1 MSSSIFGRPAPQT
14 VNSWIFGSR
23 RYQVIAAMVV
33 ARQISG
39 GEAYIP
45 RHGLL
50 PINTSPE
57 HVEYLL
63 RLGMIRKLEEGI
75 TS

>member
-14 VNSWIFGSR
+14 VNSFIFGAR
-23 RYQVIAAMVV
+23 RWQVIAAGLV

-39 GEAYIP
+39 GEAYVY

-50 PINTSPE
+50 PINTDPE
-57 HVEYLL
+57 HIEHLL
-63 RLGMIRKLEEGI
+63 RLGMIRKLEGTE
-75 TS
+75 

>member
-1 MSSSIFGRPAPQT
+1 MSSKIFGRPAPQ
-14 VNSWIFGSR
+14 VNSFIFGAR
-23 RYQVIAAMVV
+23 RWQVIAAGLV

-39 GEAYIP
+39 NEVYVY

-50 PINTSPE
+50 PINTDPSHIE
-57 HVEYLL
+57 HLL
-63 RLGMIRKLEEGI
+63 RLRMVRAVEGI